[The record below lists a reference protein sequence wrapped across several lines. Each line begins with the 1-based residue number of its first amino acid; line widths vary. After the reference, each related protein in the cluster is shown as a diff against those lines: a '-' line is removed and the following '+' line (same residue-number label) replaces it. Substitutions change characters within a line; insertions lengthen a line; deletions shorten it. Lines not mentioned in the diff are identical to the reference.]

1 MVMVGSTLYLNTQL
15 GFKVYCSLLPL
26 LLAAGVEQY
35 QNFECV
41 MCVCVCFHVFFFFKW
56 NLCVYWSAV
65 VVVHAYSMFL
75 FVWTNCR
82 NRKICF
88 SLGIQ
93 LHFDVHIFGI

>member
-41 MCVCVCFHVFFFFKW
+41 MCVCVFPCFFFL
-56 NLCVYWSAV
+56 N
-65 VVVHAYSMFL
+65 
-75 FVWTNCR
+75 
-82 NRKICF
+82 
-88 SLGIQ
+88 GIYVFIGQ
-93 LHFDVHIFGI
+93 LW